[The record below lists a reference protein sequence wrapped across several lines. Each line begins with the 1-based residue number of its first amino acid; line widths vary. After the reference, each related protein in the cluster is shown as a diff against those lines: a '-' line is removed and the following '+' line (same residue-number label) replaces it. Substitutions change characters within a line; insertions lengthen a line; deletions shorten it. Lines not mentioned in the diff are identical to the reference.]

1 MKVFS
6 VTGFTQSGKTTTIEK
21 IITELRSRGYSV
33 GSVKEIH
40 FEDFKIDKEG
50 TNTYRH
56 KQAGSQ
62 LVTALGYYETDIL
75 FQEKLQIEKVLEL
88 YNYDYVIL
96 EGVSDG
102 NFPMILTAHNEQ
114 ELDERWSPYV
124 FCVSGRISKD
134 MTEYRGVRA
143 IDAMTDIATLV
154 DFIELKVYDKLPA
167 FPPQCCSA
175 CGFSCDEMGKR
186 IISGIA
192 HRSDCKI
199 SNGDIKLYIGE
210 KEISMVPFVQALLR
224 NAVLGVVK
232 ELDGYKDNAAIKV
245 TLGDKNND

>member
-6 VTGFTQSGKTTTIEK
+6 VTGFTQSGKTTTIER
-21 IITELRSRGYSV
+21 IIAELRRRGYSV

-75 FQEKLQIEKVLEL
+75 FQEKLPIEKVLEH
-88 YNYDYVIL
+88 YDYDYVVL
-96 EGVSDG
+96 EGVADG
-102 NFPMILTAHNEQ
+102 NYPMILTAHNEQ
-114 ELDERWSPYV
+114 ELDERWNPYV
-124 FCVSGRISKD
+124 FCISGRISRD
-134 MTEYRGVRA
+134 TAEYRGIPT
-143 IDAMTDIATLV
+143 IDATTDIASLV
-154 DFIELKVYDKLPA
+154 DLIELKVYDKLPA
-167 FPPQCCSA
+167 FPPECCSA
-175 CGFSCDEMGKR
+175 CGYSCTEMGKR
-186 IISGIA
+186 ILNGAS

-199 SNGDIKLYIGE
+199 SNGNIKLYIGE
-210 KEISMVPFVQALLR
+210 REISMVPFVQALLR

-232 ELDGYKDNAAIKV
+232 ELDGYRDNASIKI
-245 TLGDKNND
+245 TLGDKNDA